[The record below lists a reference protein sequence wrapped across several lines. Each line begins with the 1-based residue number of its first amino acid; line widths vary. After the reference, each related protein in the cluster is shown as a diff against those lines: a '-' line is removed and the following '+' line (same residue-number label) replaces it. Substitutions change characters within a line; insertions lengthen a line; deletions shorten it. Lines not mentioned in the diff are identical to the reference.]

1 MRENSNWHT
10 FNSNWHLKKKTNQT
24 EFLKGPESQTEDN
37 EVIGKLK
44 LLQITY
50 QGYNMTEVI
59 YGAEFSSR
67 HK

>member
-1 MRENSNWHT
+1 MQVHEWKTHERK
-10 FNSNWHLKKKTNQT
+10 FKLKLKKKNQT

-44 LLQITY
+44 LLQIIY